1 MKTCNLPPLREVIRR
16 HGLNARK
23 SLGQHF
29 ILDPNLTNR
38 ITRTA
43 GALEGYNVIEI
54 GPGPGGLTRAL
65 LDSAAKSVIVVE
77 KDPRCLTILK
87 DLQRLSGRRL
97 QIINSDA
104 LELDLPSITPMP
116 RKIVANLPYNIATA
130 LLLKCLREFRAYDR
144 LTLMFQLDVA
154 ERLIAK
160 PSTKAYGR
168 LSVVAQWLCEVKSEF
183 NISKNAFTPPPKVTS
198 TISTLIPRSS
208 LISPINFE
216 SMELV
221 TAAAFGQRRKMLR
234 SSLKSLELDLNRI
247 GIDPTARAEELSIRD
262 FCNLAQ
268 ALEYQRKMNNNFMR
282 KGSPNV

>member
-1 MKTCNLPPLREVIRR
+1 MKTCDLPPLREVIRR

-234 SSLKSLELDLNRI
+234 SSLKSLQLDLNRI

>member
-1 MKTCNLPPLREVIRR
+1 MKSFDLPPLREVIQRY
-16 HGLNARK
+16 GLNARK

-65 LDSAAKSVIVVE
+65 LDSAAKSIVVVE
-77 KDPRCLTILK
+77 KDFRCLAILR
-87 DLQRLSGRRL
+87 DLQDLYGRRL

-116 RKIVANLPYNIATA
+116 RKIVANLPYNIATT
-130 LLLKCLREFRAYDR
+130 LLLKCLRESGAYDR
-144 LTLMFQLDVA
+144 LTLMFQSDVA
-154 ERLIAK
+154 KRLIAK

-168 LSVVAQWLCEVKSEF
+168 LSVVAQWLCEVRSEF
-183 NISKNAFTPPPKVTS
+183 NISKNAFTPPPKVMS

-208 LISPINFE
+208 PPNPVNFE
-216 SMELV
+216 SMEFV
-221 TAAAFGQRRKMLR
+221 TAAAFGQRRKMLK
-234 SSLKSLELDLNRI
+234 SSLKSLELDLHRI
-247 GIDPTARAEELSIRD
+247 GINPTARAEELSIRD

-268 ALEYQRKMNNNFMR
+268 ALEDHHEMNNTYR
-282 KGSPNV
+282 HKG

>member
-1 MKTCNLPPLREVIRR
+1 MKSCDLPPLREVIRR
-16 HGLNARK
+16 YGLNARK

-38 ITRTA
+38 ITRAA

-54 GPGPGGLTRAL
+54 GPGPGGLTRSL
-65 LDSAAKSVIVVE
+65 LDSAAKSVVVVE
-77 KDPRCLTILK
+77 KDRRCLAILK
-87 DLQRLSGRRL
+87 DLQNLYGRRL

-116 RKIVANLPYNIATA
+116 RKIVANLPYNIATP

-144 LTLMFQLDVA
+144 LTLMFQSDVA

-183 NISKNAFTPPPKVTS
+183 NISKGAFTPPPKVTS

-208 LISPINFE
+208 PLSPMNFE

-247 GIDPTARAEELSIRD
+247 GIDATARAEELSITD
-262 FCNLAQ
+262 FCTLAQ
-268 ALEYQRKMNNNFMR
+268 ALEYQRKMTNNFMH
-282 KGSPNV
+282 KESPNA

>member
-1 MKTCNLPPLREVIRR
+1 MKTCDLPPLREVIRR

-234 SSLKSLELDLNRI
+234 SSLKSLQLDLNRI

-268 ALEYQRKMNNNFMR
+268 ALEYQRKMNNTFMR

>member
-77 KDPRCLTILK
+77 KDPRCLAILK
-87 DLQRLSGRRL
+87 DLQKLSGRRL

-168 LSVVAQWLCEVKSEF
+168 LSVVSQWLCKVKSEF

-198 TISTLIPRSS
+198 TISTLVPRSS
-208 LISPINFE
+208 PISPINFE

-268 ALEYQRKMNNNFMR
+268 ALEYQRKMNNTFMR